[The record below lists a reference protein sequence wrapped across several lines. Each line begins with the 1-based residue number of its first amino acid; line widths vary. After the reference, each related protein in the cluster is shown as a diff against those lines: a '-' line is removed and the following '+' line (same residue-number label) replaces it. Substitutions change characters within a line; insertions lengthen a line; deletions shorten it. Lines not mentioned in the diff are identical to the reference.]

1 MKTELVHKVIWVSLC
16 LLIFVSKVDAGS
28 LRDINNILL
37 AEQNIREDNPQLGQL
52 VETFLK
58 NQKRVVDF
66 QSSGL
71 DNNEYLRL
79 IECQV
84 RAFAS
89 CQDKVTGAIIDPVYK
104 IEWQYSTPCY
114 ALSIGLLA
122 QTGYLKDD
130 ALVKSGIKA
139 LDCSVSEMHENRC
152 AHHHGEFF
160 IQPIKLAMDP
170 YKGLVS
176 EAQMIVWHE
185 KMAEID
191 PYVLYRDN
199 LKRKK
204 ICYNHNVVALAGE
217 YLRLKKGVN
226 DHKDFF
232 HIHLEH
238 QQQYMSEFG
247 LYIDNKTNPPMV
259 YDEFTRQFMA
269 SILAEGYNGTFFDF
283 YSRKLCLGAWT
294 SLFMQSP
301 YGEVPTGG
309 RSAQHI
315 WNEAAAAV
323 TYEIYASQYAAL
335 GKKQGAGA
343 FKRAAHLALRS
354 IGRWIREDGSGFI
367 VKNRFPIEVMHGY
380 ESYSAQSQYNLLACW
395 LMCVAYLYAD
405 NSIKESPSPSD
416 IGGYVLVMKDVFH
429 KVFANSGGNYVEYE
443 LSGDPRYNATGLI
456 RIHLKNSNPQLGPS
470 DGIPH
475 KWDNKKKQ
483 DLGGEL
489 YAVGPEWH
497 DAAGG
502 VYRLAEYTN
511 ILFPDTSYFSAY
523 KGSKLPEIDVRNV
536 RQSVDGVAF
545 EVVYTGRFDGV
556 TQISQRVY
564 IDHTGITVRDI
575 LKGNVKKVRA
585 CYPMLIDDGMEE
597 TKIDFQDGKVIL
609 QSRDGQ
615 ICFQAISPPN
625 ATIQRKRKRIPYRN
639 GYADI
644 AYFESDKNV
653 IQYKI
658 TTEF

>member
-1 MKTELVHKVIWVSLC
+1 
-16 LLIFVSKVDAGS
+16 
-28 LRDINNILL
+28 
-37 AEQNIREDNPQLGQL
+37 
-52 VETFLK
+52 
-58 NQKRVVDF
+58 
-66 QSSGL
+66 
-71 DNNEYLRL
+71 
-79 IECQV
+79 
-84 RAFAS
+84 
-89 CQDKVTGAIIDPVYK
+89 
-104 IEWQYSTPCY
+104 
-114 ALSIGLLA
+114 
-122 QTGYLKDD
+122 
-130 ALVKSGIKA
+130 
-139 LDCSVSEMHENRC
+139 
-152 AHHHGEFF
+152 
-160 IQPIKLAMDP
+160 
-170 YKGLVS
+170 
-176 EAQMIVWHE
+176 
-185 KMAEID
+185 
-191 PYVLYRDN
+191 
-199 LKRKK
+199 
-204 ICYNHNVVALAGE
+204 
-217 YLRLKKGVN
+217 
-226 DHKDFF
+226 
-232 HIHLEH
+232 
-238 QQQYMSEFG
+238 
-247 LYIDNKTNPPMV
+247 MV

-283 YSRKLCLGAWT
+283 YSHKLCLGAWT

-315 WNEAAAAV
+315 WNEAAATV

-335 GKKQGAGA
+335 GKEQEAGA

-405 NSIKESPSPSD
+405 NSIKESPSPAD

-497 DAAGG
+497 DATGG

-585 CYPMLIDDGMEE
+585 CYPMLINDGMEE
-597 TKIDFQDGKVIL
+597 TKIDFQNGKVIL

-615 ICFQAISPPN
+615 ICFRAISPQN
-625 ATIQRKRKRIPYRN
+625 ATIQRKQKRIPYRN

-658 TTEF
+658 TTGF

>member
-1 MKTELVHKVIWVSLC
+1 MIMELIRKISLVC
-16 LLIFVSKVDAGS
+16 ISLLICVSTVNAGA
-28 LRDINNILL
+28 LRDAKNILP
-37 AEQNIREDNPQLGQL
+37 AGQDIREDNVQLGKL
-52 VETFLK
+52 VEAFLK
-58 NQKRVVDF
+58 NQKRVLDF

-89 CQDKVTGAIIDPVYK
+89 FQDKATGAIIDPVYK

-122 QTGYLKDD
+122 RTGYLRDNT
-130 ALVKSGIKA
+130 LIKSGIKA

-160 IQPIKLAMDP
+160 IQPIMLAMDL

-176 EAQMIVWHE
+176 EAQLTVWHE

-217 YLRLKKGVN
+217 YLRLKKGIGGYN
-226 DHKDFF
+226 DFF
-232 HIHLEH
+232 YIHLEH
-238 QQQYMSEFG
+238 QRQYMSDFG

-269 SILAEGYNGTFFDF
+269 SILAEGYSGTSFDF
-283 YSRKLCLGAWT
+283 YSRKLRLGAWA

-335 GKKQGAGA
+335 GKKQEAGV

-395 LMCVAYLYAD
+395 LMCIAYLYAD
-405 NSIKESPSPSD
+405 NSIEECPLPTD
-416 IGGYVLVMKDVFH
+416 TGGYVLVMKDVFH
-429 KVFANSGGNYVEYE
+429 KIFANSGGNYVEYE

-456 RIHLKNSNPQLGPS
+456 RIHLRNSNPQLGPS

-475 KWDNKKKQ
+475 KWDNKKKR

-489 YAVGPEWH
+489 YAVGPEWCDTKGRVH
-497 DAAGG
+497 
-502 VYRLAEYTN
+502 RLAEYTN
-511 ILFPDTSYFSAY
+511 ILFPDTSHFSAY
-523 KGSKLPEIDVRNV
+523 GGDRLPEIDVNNIKL
-536 RQSVDGVAF
+536 SVDGVAF

-556 TQISQRVY
+556 SRISQRID
-564 IDHTGITVRDI
+564 IDHTGISICDI
-575 LKGNVKKVRA
+575 LKGNVKKMRA
-585 CYPMLIDDGMEE
+585 CYPMLVDDGMEE
-597 TKIDFQDGKVIL
+597 TKIDFQEKKVIL
-609 QSRDGQ
+609 QSRDGR
-615 ICFQAISPPN
+615 ICFQAISPQN
-625 ATIQRKRKRIPYRN
+625 VTVQRRKKRIPYRN

-644 AYFESDKNV
+644 AYFESDVNRM
-653 IQYKI
+653 QYKI
-658 TTEF
+658 TTKF

>member
-1 MKTELVHKVIWVSLC
+1 MKTELLHKIIWGSLC
-16 LLIFVSKVDAGS
+16 LLIFASKVDAGS
-28 LRDINNILL
+28 LRDINNIIL

-160 IQPIKLAMDP
+160 IQPIMLAMDL

-217 YLRLKKGVN
+217 YLRLKKGIN
-226 DHKDFF
+226 DHKNFF
-232 HIHLEH
+232 HTHLEH
-238 QQQYMSEFG
+238 QQQYMSDFG

-335 GKKQGAGA
+335 GKEQEAGA

-405 NSIKESPSPSD
+405 NSIKESPSPAD

-489 YAVGPEWH
+489 YAVGPEWQ
-497 DAAGG
+497 DATGG
-502 VYRLAEYTN
+502 IHRLAEYTN
-511 ILFPDTSYFSAY
+511 ILFPNTSCFSAY
-523 KGSKLPEIDVRNV
+523 RGSTAVDLDRRCGNRGRGFRHDTPPFSILLVDERRLAEGGEEQNRCSHAVVERPAQRPDLLADPAGNAAALMLRRKDDEAAKQQYDGQTAINAAAVDEIRHL
-536 RQSVDGVAF
+536 RPRPCQSVPA
-545 EVVYTGRFDGV
+545 
-556 TQISQRVY
+556 
-564 IDHTGITVRDI
+564 
-575 LKGNVKKVRA
+575 L
-585 CYPMLIDDGMEE
+585 
-597 TKIDFQDGKVIL
+597 
-609 QSRDGQ
+609 
-615 ICFQAISPPN
+615 
-625 ATIQRKRKRIPYRN
+625 
-639 GYADI
+639 
-644 AYFESDKNV
+644 
-653 IQYKI
+653 
-658 TTEF
+658 